1 MSRRVHKC
9 RFKLDRAG
17 DDLYKVHEGSAAR
30 RFSAMTK
37 LTTYIFRPRPTK
49 PQRIVPMEEHF
60 RFSLSS
66 GR

>member
-1 MSRRVHKC
+1 
-9 RFKLDRAG
+9 
-17 DDLYKVHEGSAAR
+17 
-30 RFSAMTK
+30 MTK